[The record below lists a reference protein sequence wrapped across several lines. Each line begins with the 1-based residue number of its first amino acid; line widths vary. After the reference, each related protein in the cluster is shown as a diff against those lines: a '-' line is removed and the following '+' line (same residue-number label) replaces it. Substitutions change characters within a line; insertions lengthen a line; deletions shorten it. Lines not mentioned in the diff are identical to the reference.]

1 MFILIWNSSKKCG
14 KHEMKKIKQKP
25 FIQAVQ
31 QCMGDCDQHMINLKK
46 ISIES
51 TNLHHHIF

>member
-1 MFILIWNSSKKCG
+1 
-14 KHEMKKIKQKP
+14 MKKIKQKP

-31 QCMGDCDQHMINLKK
+31 QCMGECDQHMINLKK

-51 TNLHHHIF
+51 INLHHRIF

>member
-1 MFILIWNSSKKCG
+1 
-14 KHEMKKIKQKP
+14 MKMKNIKQKP
-25 FIQAVQ
+25 FTQAVQ
-31 QCMGDCDQHMINLKK
+31 QCTGECDQHMINSKK

>member
-1 MFILIWNSSKKCG
+1 MFILKWNSSKKYG
-14 KHEMKKIKQKP
+14 KHENEKIKQKP

-31 QCMGDCDQHMINLKK
+31 QCMGECDQHMINLKK

-51 TNLHHHIF
+51 TNLHHRIF